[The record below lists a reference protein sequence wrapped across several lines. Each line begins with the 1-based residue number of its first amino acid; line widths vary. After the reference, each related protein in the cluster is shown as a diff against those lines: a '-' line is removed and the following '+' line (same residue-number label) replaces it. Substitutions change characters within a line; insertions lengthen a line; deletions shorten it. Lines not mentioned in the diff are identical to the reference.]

1 MFWGGKTLPRSSIL
15 VDQIVVWVDLI
26 QHGLENFWPQV
37 QFVMLEILA
46 LEFDNSA
53 IVLDVDYVRD
63 HLDDEVDA
71 IVNRPEK
78 VEACHVAIW
87 QGASENRV
95 EELDN
100 KQGYGKEVT
109 VGG

>member
-1 MFWGGKTLPRSSIL
+1 MQEFL
-15 VDQIVVWVDLI
+15 D
-26 QHGLENFWPQV
+26 
-37 QFVMLEILA
+37 
-46 LEFDNSA
+46 LEFDNSV
-53 IVLDVDYVRD
+53 IVLDVDPVRD

-71 IVNRPEK
+71 TVNRPEQ
-78 VEACHVAIW
+78 VEACQVAIW

-100 KQGYGKEVT
+100 NQDYGKEVT